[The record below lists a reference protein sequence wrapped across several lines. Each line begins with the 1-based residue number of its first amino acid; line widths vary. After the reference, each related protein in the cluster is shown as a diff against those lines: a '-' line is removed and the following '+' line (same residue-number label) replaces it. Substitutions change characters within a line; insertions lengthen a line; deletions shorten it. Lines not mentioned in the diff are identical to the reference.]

1 MLRLAAALALA
12 SFAIAT
18 TAPAR
23 AASAAA
29 DAATLTANTGGVR
42 VFSATVAGQ
51 RIQGAK
57 IGLRREDAPPLEA
70 VSDIHGRAALDPAAL
85 RDPGARLSIRKPGY
99 AELLAHCPCDGVDYA
114 LSPVMERLD
123 GLRVVLSWSAAPAD
137 LDSHLSYPGN
147 HVYFERKNGEDA
159 RLDLDDVERHG
170 PETITIE
177 RKHAG
182 EAYTYAV
189 HDYGHRNDPAA
200 DALARSQ
207 ARVYV
212 YVGRTLMRT
221 YAVPQ
226 QPGNLWTVFRL
237 DGAGRF
243 EDINRLGAVRIAAE
257 RIGAQI
263 AQAPA
268 ANADDAG
275 HGDDE
280 AAAQANQRG
289 EAAYRAGDLTAAIA
303 AYQQAVELDP
313 GHALAYSN
321 LGLAYVR
328 QGRAAEA
335 IWTSRRAIALA
346 RGASAATI
354 RANAYY
360 NIGKLY
366 EEDGQYEQA
375 MSHYLAARRERP
387 GKTYDEALQ
396 RVSGY

>member
-1 MLRLAAALALA
+1 MLRRAAALALA
-12 SFAIAT
+12 SIAIAT
-18 TAPAR
+18 TAQAR

-29 DAATLTANTGGVR
+29 DPAVTGTGGVT
-42 VFSATVAGQ
+42 VLSATVAGE

-57 IGLRREDAPPLEA
+57 VGLRRTGAPSLDAI
-70 VSDIHGRAALDPAAL
+70 SDVHGRAALDPAAL

-99 AELLAHCPCDGVDYA
+99 AELLAHCPCDGADYA
-114 LSPVMERLD
+114 LSPAMDRLD

-159 RLDLDDVERHG
+159 SLDLDDVERHG
-170 PETITIE
+170 PETITVQ

-189 HDYGHRNDPAA
+189 HDFGNRDDPAA

-212 YVGRTLMRT
+212 YVGRTLMRS

-243 EDINRLGAVRIAAE
+243 EDINRLTAVRIAAE

-268 ANADDAG
+268 ANADEAG
-275 HGDDE
+275 HGDND
-280 AAAQANQRG
+280 AAAQANRRG
-289 EAAYRAGDLTAAIA
+289 EAAYRAGDLAAAIA
-303 AYQQAVELDP
+303 AYQEAVELDP

-346 RGASAATI
+346 KGASAATI

-387 GKTYDEALQ
+387 DPTYDQALK